1 MNTNKANK
9 TKETNKTNV
18 QKVFSRR
25 VALELRKRG
34 YKIIGTEVNFRQPEL
49 DVYCFEKTDD
59 LLRTLYSLP
68 RK

>member
-1 MNTNKANK
+1 MNTNMPRKANQ
-9 TKETNKTNV
+9 NNI

-49 DVYCFEKTDD
+49 DVYCFEKSDD

-68 RK
+68 GK

>member
-1 MNTNKANK
+1 MNTNMPSKANK
-9 TKETNKTNV
+9 TNI

-49 DVYCFEKTDD
+49 DVYCFEKSDD

-68 RK
+68 GK

>member
-68 RK
+68 GK